1 MACLNVDQTRERQY
15 KGRELYHASQKDRKG
30 ISRECAGRQEMNQMT
45 NELTGSGDN
54 EGHLVSFSTG
64 IMCYLINDKIS

>member
-1 MACLNVDQTRERQY
+1 MC
-15 KGRELYHASQKDRKG
+15 RK
-30 ISRECAGRQEMNQMT
+30 AG
-45 NELTGSGDN
+45 NELDDKLIGSGDN

>member
-30 ISRECAGRQEMNQMT
+30 ISRECAGRQEMN
-45 NELTGSGDN
+45 
-54 EGHLVSFSTG
+54 
-64 IMCYLINDKIS
+64 